1 MVFFNQQLFKDEEAT
16 LQIFL
21 VNLPCLYFRLL
32 SLLPSQLIFLYHVCI
47 LKHVFVRL
55 PWVLVAACRIF
66 VASCSVFRCG
76 AQAQELWRG
85 LSSCTCKL
93 QIKGPVV
100 VVSRLSC
107 PTVLGILVP
116 WPGIKPTSLAL
127 QGGFL
132 TTEWPGSPIMSAFL
146 GHIIFT
152 FCSVIQ
158 TAYLFS
164 LRGFPGGASGK
175 EFSCQ
180 YRRYQRHGF
189 DCWVSEIP
197 WRMAWQ
203 PGESHGQRTLA
214 CYSP

>member
-1 MVFFNQQLFKDEEAT
+1 MLTYIYLFVNTNMVFFNQQLFKDEEAT

-47 LKHVFVRL
+47 LKHVFVCL

-116 WPGIKPTSLAL
+116 
-127 QGGFL
+127 
-132 TTEWPGSPIMSAFL
+132 
-146 GHIIFT
+146 
-152 FCSVIQ
+152 
-158 TAYLFS
+158 
-164 LRGFPGGASGK
+164 
-175 EFSCQ
+175 
-180 YRRYQRHGF
+180 
-189 DCWVSEIP
+189 
-197 WRMAWQ
+197 
-203 PGESHGQRTLA
+203 
-214 CYSP
+214 